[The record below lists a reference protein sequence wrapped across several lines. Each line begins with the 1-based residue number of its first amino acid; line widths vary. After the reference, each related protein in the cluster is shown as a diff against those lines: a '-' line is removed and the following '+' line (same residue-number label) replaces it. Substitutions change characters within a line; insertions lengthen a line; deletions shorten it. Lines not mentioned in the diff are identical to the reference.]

1 MNRRMVLYVVGK
13 VIMVEGAL
21 MLLPL
26 ITALL
31 FKEAVAVSIGISIA
45 VALVSGFLLSKISNP
60 GLKTIYAKEGF
71 VITALSWLALSAV
84 GALPFFISGEIPSY
98 IDAFFETVSGLTTT
112 GASILTDVE
121 SMSKGLLMWRSFTHW
136 VGGMGV
142 LVFMMA
148 IIPSISDRSIHLLR
162 AEVPGPVVGKLVP
175 KIRQT
180 SRILYIIYIA
190 ITLIEAVFLMFG
202 GMSLFEALVHA
213 FGTAG
218 TGGFGIR
225 GTGIGEYSPYIQW
238 VLTVFMLL
246 FGVNFNLYYLI
257 LLKKIKAA
265 FKSTELWTYFGIVA
279 VATVIIGVNISGLY
293 DSVSETVRHSAFQV
307 ASLTTTTGFATV
319 DFNQWPN
326 LAKSVL
332 FILMFVGGCAGS
344 TAGGFKISRIMMVCK
359 IIKRELQRV
368 LHPRSVNVCRLEGKT
383 LNDQTLSS
391 VSSYLAIY
399 VMFYFVFLFV
409 IAFNGFDFDV
419 TVSAVTSCFNNI
431 GPAFGIAGPMGS
443 YAEFSGFSKIILSF
457 AMLLGRLE
465 VFPLLLGL
473 NPLIWKRSKGN

>member
-13 VIMVEGAL
+13 VVMVEAGL

-31 FKEAVAVSIGISIA
+31 YKEAVAVSIGISVV
-45 VALVSGFLLSKISNP
+45 VAIISGFLLTKISRP

-121 SMSKGLLMWRSFTHW
+121 KMSKGLLMWRSFTHW

-142 LVFMMA
+142 LVFMLA

-190 ITLIEAVFLMFG
+190 ITLIETVFLLFG
-202 GMSLFEALVHA
+202 GMNLFEALVHA

-218 TGGFGIR
+218 TGGFGIKA
-225 GTGIGEYSPYIQW
+225 TGIGEYSPYIQW

-265 FKSTELWTYFGIVA
+265 FKSSELWTYFAIVGVSA
-279 VATVIIGVNISGLY
+279 VIIAVNISGIY
-293 DSVSETVRHSAFQV
+293 DSVSETVRHAAFQV

-326 LAKSVL
+326 LSKSIL

-344 TAGGFKISRIMMVCK
+344 TAGGFKISRIMMVYK

-368 LHPRSVNVCRLEGKT
+368 LHPRSVNVCRLEGKI

-391 VSSYLAIY
+391 VNSYLAIY
-399 VMFYFVFLFV
+399 VMFYFVFLF
-409 IAFNGFDFDV
+409 IIGFNGFDFDV

-431 GPAFGIAGPMGS
+431 GPAFGFAGPMGS
-443 YAEFSGFSKIILSF
+443 YAEFSDISKIVLSV
-457 AMLLGRLE
+457 AMLFGRLE
-465 VFPLLLGL
+465 IYPIILTLS
-473 NPLIWKRSKGN
+473 PSTWAKK